1 MIKRIASEKQ
11 VPSSKLVEAIHRYQ
25 NNADKIY
32 KLEDMD
38 TEDVIRISYTLKY
51 NLLEWMSKKYLS
63 HLHSTG
69 TGSEQEIYTLSLD
82 MRTKQFTI
90 TGNTRNCDFLKGL
103 HFGDCF
109 RKTAQKNGWSSK
121 YLETKLNYS
130 QSTISE
136 LFKSKSL
143 KVKKL
148 FRISNLL
155 RYNWVEEVYLSKI
168 CIVPFHHFE
177 ECIITLTDWQV
188 FITKPDDSTFSM
200 KYCRQGDE

>member
-1 MIKRIASEKQ
+1 MIKRIASEKRI
-11 VPSSKLVEAIHRYQ
+11 PSSKLVEAIHRYQ

-38 TEDVIRISYTLKY
+38 TEDVIRISYTLKH

-63 HLHSTG
+63 HLPSTG

-90 TGNTRNCDFLKGL
+90 TGNTGNCDFLKEL

-121 YLETKLNYS
+121 YLETRLNYS
-130 QSTISE
+130 QSTISD
-136 LFKSKSL
+136 LFNSKSL

-148 FRISNLL
+148 FRISDLL
-155 RYNWVEEVYLSKI
+155 KYNWIEEIYLSKM
-168 CIVPFHHFE
+168 CIVPYLHID
-177 ECIITLTDWQV
+177 ECVIILTDRQV
-188 FITKPDDSTFSM
+188 RIKKSDDSAFSM
-200 KYCRQGDE
+200 KYCRKDDK